1 MKNMLEAA
9 KAAKFS
15 VTALTTEQKNAA
27 LEAMAQALLDNQESI
42 LAANA
47 SDIENATG
55 KVPQVMLDRLLLT
68 ADRIAGMAKGIR
80 EVAALPDPV
89 GHLLE
94 RHTRADGLQIDK
106 ISVPMGVIA
115 IIYESRPN
123 VTSDA
128 AALALK
134 AGSVCILRGGKEA
147 FASAN
152 AIVNALK
159 AGLSSVGVT
168 EDAVNLVQDTSRA
181 SATALMTANGYVD
194 LLIPRGGAG
203 LINACVQ
210 NATVPCIATGTGIC
224 QVYEEQSADQDMALN
239 IIENAK
245 TSRPSVCNAEE
256 VLLVDKAIAPAFLPR
271 LAQRIGGK
279 VEFRLDGNAAAIIPG
294 KAAGERDFDTE
305 FLDYI
310 LAVKCVENYQEAV
323 QHIAAHSTGHSE
335 AIVTNSDAAKAAFI
349 SGVDS
354 SAVYINASTR
364 FTDGG
369 EFGLGCE
376 MGISTQKL
384 HARGPMGLRELTT
397 YKYVITG
404 QGHIR

>member
-1 MKNMLEAA
+1 MKEMLKSA
-9 KAAKFS
+9 KAAKNEI
-15 VTALTTEQKNAA
+15 TRLTEAQKNAA
-27 LEAMAQALLDNQESI
+27 LEAMAAALIENEADI

-47 SDIENATG
+47 LDMEAARGTVSD
-55 KVPQVMLDRLLLT
+55 VMLDRLQLT
-68 ADRIAGMAKGIR
+68 SARIAGMAQGIR

-89 GHLLE
+89 GHILE
-94 RHTRADGLQIDK
+94 EHTRPDGLRIQK
-106 ISVPMGVIA
+106 KSVPMGVIA

-134 AGSVCILRGGKEA
+134 SGNVCVLRGGKEA
-147 FASAN
+147 FRSAN

-159 AGLSSVGVT
+159 KGLASLGIT
-168 EDAVNLVQDTSRA
+168 ENAVNLVQDITRA
-181 SATALMTANGYVD
+181 SANALMTANGYID

-203 LINACVQ
+203 LINACIQ

-224 QVYEEQSADQDMALN
+224 HVYVEKTADQEMALK

-256 VLLVDKAIAPAFLPR
+256 VLLLDKAIAPEFLPK
-271 LAQRIGGK
+271 LSAKIPQ
-279 VEFRLDGNAAAIIPG
+279 VELRLDEFAQKIIPG
-294 KAAGERDFDTE
+294 TPAGEKDFDTE

-310 LAVKCVENYQEAV
+310 LAVKCVEDVNEAV
-323 QHIAAHSTGHSE
+323 AHIAAHSTGHSE
-335 AIVTNSDAAKAAFI
+335 AIVTNDQEAKAIFTA
-349 SGVDS
+349 SVDS
-354 SAVYINASTR
+354 AAVYVNASTR

-397 YKYVITG
+397 YKYIITG
-404 QGHIR
+404 DGHIR